1 MMAIDKTVQIYISQ
15 PKHSKEVMFK
25 IIGNIRMDILRW
37 ADIHGEY
44 PASILVT
51 PALHMALRDSM
62 REVVNYTVDADR
74 QECLFGIM
82 MSRYYTGGGNTD
94 HIMAYH
100 LTGKERRFEFNKEG
114 DHESC

>member
-1 MMAIDKTVQIYISQ
+1 MAIDKTVHVYISQ
-15 PKHSKEVMFK
+15 PKYSKEVMRE
-25 IIGNIRMDILRW
+25 IVGTIRMDILHW

-62 REVVNYTVDADR
+62 REVVNYIVDVDR
-74 QECLFGIM
+74 QEWLFGIM
-82 MSRYYTGGGNTD
+82 MSRYYPVGGNAD

-114 DHESC
+114 DHEHR